1 MSKRLKFLDKLG
13 PLISQGSLIGDS
25 VFKLRARSFYVH
37 LSRSVCLSVGPSVCR
52 SVEKIEK
59 AVKIGDFK
67 HDQERKDEEE
77 EEQDKD
83 EKEGK
88 DKEEKEEKKEEE
100 KEEKKEEGNDNNED
114 KDKVKDADNDGKF
127 FSLMQDILLF
137 TLLSFLMD
145 QR

>member
-1 MSKRLKFLDKLG
+1 MFTFLG
-13 PLISQGSLIGDS
+13 
-25 VFKLRARSFYVH
+25 
-37 LSRSVCLSVGPSVCR
+37 RSVCLSVCR

-88 DKEEKEEKKEEE
+88 DEEEKEEEKEEKKEEE
-100 KEEKKEEGNDNNED
+100 KEEKKEEGNSNNED

-127 FSLMQDILLF
+127 FSLTQDILLF